1 MSKQTAVE
9 WLQNC
14 LNIHLSFEQK
24 MQFEGLFQ
32 QAIEMEKEQIMN
44 AWVIGLFSEG
54 KTTSEEYY
62 NQTFKNK

>member
-9 WLQNC
+9 WLFLM
-14 LNIHLSFEQK
+14 LNNPNSDQEFSNKLLQK
-24 MQFEGLFQ
+24 AKQ
-32 QAIEMEKEQIMN
+32 IEKEQIMN

-62 NQTFKNK
+62 NQTFKK

>member
-9 WLQNC
+9 FLIDNLHYSTSTKWKE
-14 LNIHLSFEQK
+14 IIEQAK
-24 MQFEGLFQ
+24 
-32 QAIEMEKEQIMN
+32 AIEKEQIMN

-62 NQTFKNK
+62 NQTFKK